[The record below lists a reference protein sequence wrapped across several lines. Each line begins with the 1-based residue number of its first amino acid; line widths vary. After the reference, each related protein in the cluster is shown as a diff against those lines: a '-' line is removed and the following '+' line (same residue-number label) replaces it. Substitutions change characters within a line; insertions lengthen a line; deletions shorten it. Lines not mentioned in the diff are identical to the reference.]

1 MLHGNKNG
9 AYRVHASLILKENRS
24 CYEENLLEDYIKV
37 FDFAFLN
44 LFDTSKNN
52 LIANNK

>member
-9 AYRVHASLILKENRS
+9 AYRVHARLILKENRS